1 MTDVATR
8 DGEGESVDAREQ
20 IRGIRTDVIEFAAGE
35 TVVIASAI
43 AGPHASRGEGSR
55 EAHCAC

>member
-55 EAHCAC
+55 EAQCAC